1 MSGCC
6 QPHSYMTKMIAP
18 GPVPEVR
25 ESGSSRPALA
35 GGPDRADLLVL
46 GTIVTMNPAMRR
58 HRRALASG

>member
-1 MSGCC
+1 
-6 QPHSYMTKMIAP
+6 MTKMIAP